1 MRAEGF
7 GGYQDLKLTDIPS
20 PGLSE
25 GRVLVR
31 MTAAGVTPLDY
42 TILSGQYP
50 MAKAPLVL
58 GNEGAGIVEG
68 GGTAEYPKGAR
79 VMFIVPYGALENAS
93 WSRSRRNIFALF
105 QTTSMTPPPRVCLLH
120 T

>member
-1 MRAEGF
+1 MRAMRAEGF

-20 PGLSE
+20 PSLSE

-50 MAKAPLVL
+50 MAKASLVL
-58 GNEGAGIVEG
+58 GTPGADS
-68 GGTAEYPKGAR
+68 TAT
-79 VMFIVPYGALENAS
+79 IS
-93 WSRSRRNIFALF
+93 
-105 QTTSMTPPPRVCLLH
+105 RVCCA
-120 T
+120 